1 MMDVYQLAVQFYIPR
16 LEQLCVQYLEFKIS
30 KTNVLDALYNA
41 DRMGLTLIKD
51 HCMGF
56 ITKDDHFNDIVMSPE
71 FAALEKMLI
80 VEIIRKKQNPSKHS
94 TDMKYDKTIG
104 TSLENDMAVF
114 LKSGGKEFCD
124 INLVL
129 EGKVIPAHK
138 SILAARCTYFQAMFR
153 SFMPADNTVNVC
165 FGFGLCGIL

>member
-41 DRMGLTLIKD
+41 DRMGLTLIKE
-51 HCMGF
+51 HCLGF
-56 ITKDDHFNDIVMSPE
+56 ITKEDHFYDIVMSPE
-71 FAALEKMLI
+71 FAALEKPLI
-80 VEIIRKKQNPSKHS
+80 VEIIRKRLNPSKHS

-129 EGKVIPAHK
+129 EGNVIPAHK

-153 SFMPADNTVNVC
+153 SFMPADNIVNVSL
-165 FGFGLCGIL
+165 GHS